1 MVSDLCGE
9 TYLKVLY
16 GGVFFFF
23 FASSALSFI
32 ALWRPSIVTEALRK

>member
-23 FASSALSFI
+23 LHPVLCPLSLYGGL
-32 ALWRPSIVTEALRK
+32 A